1 MKRTKLISILTCLT
15 ALTSSIVVVS
25 CSNDKTTTLH
35 NKQINISK
43 LDLNTNLYDI
53 KDNTPKTIIKTFLDI
68 NNHKLS
74 NLNEN
79 QLEVKMINDS
89 NAIIN
94 IKNSDQFI
102 GNTNIK
108 FEAKENKTNPTVITN
123 TINWTNLTPALIN
136 INSLN
141 LITNLSNLSNS
152 NNTTILDQFLKVNQ
166 TVLKDLSIN
175 NFEIIKKEG
184 PTLII
189 KVKDSKKYF
198 GTIEIKFEIKKL
210 IEEQPRD
217 KSDIIPELLIKP
229 IANKK
234 PNIKPEVKSTINIT
248 NPTSSTTPIIVDKK
262 EESELISAFK
272 LQPASSTKLQPRK
285 KRETKEEPVVKKE
298 DKVVNNSFAL
308 TPLTEAKKVSPLI
321 SLTPATPISS
331 SNASQPIK
339 YEQETF
345 EKITIDSSS
354 SLDDIN
360 TKYIDQTLKAFNKI
374 ELDENKAKEMM
385 LNNDVA
391 PNFYSHPRFELDK
404 ELIVLDKFKNN
415 EVKLEL
421 IDKSTSKPI
430 SRNEI
435 KWYQRTSYPKDEIIT
450 SNDDQKDATFALT
463 SDGTLKWKDT
473 KDTYG
478 NHPDEK
484 SARIWASYKGYL
496 FSAVVRVF
504 SEYTS
509 ELSNNEELAKKAAKD
524 LVLEKKW
531 NELPPLERLIK
542 AYEWITK
549 EVKYD
554 YNLTDGPMLKNQ
566 NAHSALVKKY
576 TVCTGYAKGL
586 KLILEELD
594 IPCRFMEGESSRET
608 RSTKHAWNLVQLDN
622 QWYHVDATSDRTDTY
637 TRFNFF
643 LNTNDDFTTSD
654 KFNKEFDN
662 QGKRYRNLK
671 FKNFVT
677 TEDDVLALIDNNWNT
692 DTQQIS
698 NLDLITN
705 SKNFKVVNSA
715 FNKRGLDVK
724 EKGFKVTSI
733 IGPNKAVSYSFEKQ
747 NNTKLTNVNVT
758 SIQQY
763 NNKNAIK
770 IELDQEVKDL
780 KAGNFNIKNAL
791 IKDLKQ
797 ENNSYILTLDH
808 FDSYN
813 SVDIKLESIK
823 KKDYKFNLNN
833 NTSVKLNVQRQNK
846 PNAEILVLDND
857 SIKITNNL
865 NNLEYNFNN
874 TSWKDV
880 PTNFIITNATIGNLY
895 LRYKGTDDKLSS
907 DSQKIDL
914 IKSEIPTNNNIKS
927 INKTLTGVNDKMQYR
942 LKNNTNNSWTDIDKN
957 KVSGLASGTYQIRI
971 KPSKSALASEIIEV
985 NIN

>member
-94 IKNSDQFI
+94 IKNSNQFI

-108 FEAKENKTNPTVITN
+108 FEAKENKINPTDLNTITN
-123 TINWTNLTPALIN
+123 TINWTSLTPALIN

-141 LITNLSNLSNS
+141 LITNLTNLNNS
-152 NNTTILDQFLKVNQ
+152 NNTTILDQFLKVNK
-166 TVLKDLSIN
+166 TVLKDLSID

-184 PTLII
+184 STLII

-198 GTIEIKFEIKKL
+198 GTIELKFEIKEPKN
-210 IEEQPRD
+210 
-217 KSDIIPELLIKP
+217 KSDIIPGLLIKP

-234 PNIKPEVKSTINIT
+234 RNIKPEVESTINIT
-248 NPTSSTTPIIVDKK
+248 NPTSSTKP
-262 EESELISAFK
+262 
-272 LQPASSTKLQPRK
+272 QPRK
-285 KRETKEEPVVKKE
+285 KREVKEEQPVVKKE
-298 DKVVNNSFAL
+298 EVIKKSVPL
-308 TPLTEAKKVSPLI
+308 TPLTEAKKVSSLI
-321 SLTPATPISS
+321 SLTPATPVITSNVSEPSIS
-331 SNASQPIK
+331 ASQPIK
-339 YEQETF
+339 YEPETF
-345 EKITIDSSS
+345 ENITIDSSS
-354 SLDDIN
+354 SLDTIN

-374 ELDENKAKEMM
+374 GLDQNKAKEMM

-404 ELIVLDKFKNN
+404 DVIVLDKFRNN

-450 SNDDQKDATFALT
+450 SNDDQKDATFTLT

-496 FSAVVRVF
+496 FSAVVKVF

-509 ELSNNEELAKKAAKD
+509 ELANNEELAKKAAKD
-524 LVLEKKW
+524 LVSEKKW

-586 KLILEELD
+586 KLILDELD

-622 QWYHVDATSDRTDTY
+622 EWYHIDATSDRTDTY
-637 TRFNFF
+637 TSFNFF

-692 DTQQIS
+692 ETQQIT

-705 SKNFKVVNSA
+705 SRNFKVVNSA

-724 EKGFKVTSI
+724 DKGAKTTLV
-733 IGPNKAVSYSFEKQ
+733 IGPNKAVSYNFETQ
-747 NNTKLTNVNVT
+747 TKTSLTNVNVK
-758 SIQQY
+758 SVQQY
-763 NNKNAIK
+763 NNKHAIK
-770 IELDQEVKDL
+770 VELDQEVKDL

-791 IKDLKQ
+791 IKDVKQ
-797 ENNSYILTLDH
+797 EGNSYILTLDH
-808 FDSYN
+808 FSSYN

-823 KKDYKFNLNN
+823 KKDYKFNLNG
-833 NTSVKLNVQRQNK
+833 NTSVKFNIQKQEK

-880 PTNFIITNATIGNLY
+880 PTNFIITNATIGSLY
-895 LRYKGTDDKLSS
+895 LRYKGSDDKLSS

-914 IKSEIPTNNNIKS
+914 IRSEIPTNNNIKS
-927 INKTLTGVNDKMQYR
+927 INKTLTGVNDKMQYK
-942 LKNNTNNSWTDIDKN
+942 LKNNGSWTDITKN
-957 KVSGLASGTYQIRI
+957 KVSGLASGTYQIRV
-971 KPSKSALASEIIEV
+971 KPLKNALASEIIEV